1 MTEDEQGRQ
10 NKRKRIWWALLALVV
25 ILAVLLVPPLVSVNS
40 YKTRITSLISASL
53 GRPVRLSQVSVRV
66 LPRPGFVLSDLTVDE
81 DPEFGGEPLLH
92 ASTVTAS
99 IRLLPLWR
107 GRLQIS
113 EISVDE
119 ASLNLVR
126 SAAGRWNLE
135 ALFKT
140 AATKAGSAPAA
151 GAAPPLPYLAATN
164 SRINFKNGVEKLP
177 FSLVATDVSFW
188 QENPGEWRIRLR
200 GQPARTDVSLDLADT
215 GVVELNASAHS
226 AADLSQMPIQLDL
239 EWRDAQLGQLTRL
252 VTGSDAGWRGDLR
265 GEVHVDGTPDAANV
279 KARLRAAG
287 VHRAEFAPV
296 APMDFD
302 ANCGFVY
309 HNATRALEKLVCD
322 SPLGDGHVR
331 ISGELPGTNSAPQLP
346 AKPQVPAPQIPQEAQ
361 IPAPQISVELD
372 RVPLG
377 AALDAL
383 RTVRSGVG
391 SDLQA
396 AGTASGKISYTDLPS
411 AGGKAAVPANS
422 PPARKGGAAM
432 QPAGPLSGSVTVDGL
447 QLRGDGLTSPIV
459 LPKMVLA
466 PSTVVPG
473 QPQALVSSVAV
484 PLGGAAPLAL
494 NVRLGVAGYQVTARG
509 PASIARSREVAHA
522 VGIEQA
528 AALDALAGDP
538 LTVDLLAQG
547 PWLPVEDVSSDNT
560 PPADAAPAPHSSKT
574 KSVSIP
580 TVLPATDSLSGTVT
594 LHNANWKADYLANHV
609 EIASATLHLNG
620 AVSQW
625 DPVDFAYG
633 PLNGTATLSVPAACK
648 VPATCPVRF
657 QMAFADLDAATVQTA
672 ILGARQKGTLLS
684 DLIDRLR
691 PASSPVW
698 PSLEGTVTADSLDLG
713 PVTLKNVK
721 VDVNMHP
728 ATTEITSLDAM
739 LLGGTVHASGQ
750 FESGDKPYYELT
762 GDFAK
767 LDPAAVGELLGET
780 WRGGAFAANGKIVLS
795 GFTSDDLAS
804 SAKGTLHFEWR
815 HGAIVGD
822 ASAPADLDRFDRW
835 TADAVIANGK
845 LALDKNELAAGSRK
859 RAINASVTLEEPLKV
874 TFAAPK
880 PAPVKK
886 P

>member
-1 MTEDEQGRQ
+1 MTEDEQGRH
-10 NKRKRIWWALLALVV
+10 NKRKRLWWALLALVV
-25 ILAVLLVPPLVSVNS
+25 ILTVLLVPPLVSVNR
-40 YKTRITSLISASL
+40 YRTRITSLMSASL

-135 ALFKT
+135 SLFKT

-164 SRINFKNGVEKLP
+164 SRINFKNGAEKLP

-188 QENPGEWRIRLR
+188 QETPGEWRIRLR

-226 AADLSQMPIQLDL
+226 AADLGQMPIQLDL

-252 VTGSDAGWRGDLR
+252 ATGSDAGWRGDLR

-331 ISGELPGTNSAPQLP
+331 IAGELPGTSGAPQL
-346 AKPQVPAPQIPQEAQ
+346 AV
-361 IPAPQISVELD
+361 APQISVELD
-372 RVPLG
+372 RVPVG

-396 AGTASGKISYTDLPS
+396 AGTASGKISY
-411 AGGKAAVPANS
+411 AAVSPAGS
-422 PPARKGGAAM
+422 DSKAPAKSHPAKKGGAAA
-432 QPAGPLSGSVTVDGL
+432 QTAGPLSGSITVDGL
-447 QLRGDGLTSPIV
+447 QLRGDGLANPILV
-459 LPKMVLA
+459 PKLVLA
-466 PSTVVPG
+466 PTAVAPG
-473 QPQALVSSVAV
+473 QPQALVSTVAV
-484 PLGGAAPLAL
+484 PLGGNAPLTF
-494 NVRLGVAGYQVTARG
+494 NVRLGLAGYQVTARG

-522 VGIEQA
+522 TGLKQA
-528 AALDALAGDP
+528 DALDALAGDP

-560 PPADAAPAPHSSKT
+560 PPSDTAIAASPAPHSANARPLQ
-574 KSVSIP
+574 VSA
-580 TVLPATDSLSGTVT
+580 VLPPTDSLSGTVT

-625 DPVDFAYG
+625 EPVDFTYG
-633 PLNGTATLSVPAACK
+633 PLKGTATLSVPAAC
-648 VPATCPVRF
+648 VAPATCPVRF
-657 QMAFADLDAATVQTA
+657 QVAFDDLDAATVQTA

-684 DLIDRLR
+684 DLINRLH
-691 PASSPVW
+691 PSSSPAW
-698 PSLEGTVTADSLDLG
+698 PSLEGTVTAASLDLG
-713 PVTLKNVK
+713 PVTLKDVK
-721 VDVNMHP
+721 AGVTMRP
-728 ATTEITSLDAM
+728 AATEITSLDAT
-739 LLGGTVHASGQ
+739 LLGGSVHASGQ
-750 FESGDKPYYELT
+750 FESGDKPYYELS

-767 LDPAAVGELLGET
+767 LDPAVVGDLLGET
-780 WRGGAFAANGKIVLS
+780 WRGGQFAANGKIELS

-815 HGAIVGD
+815 HGAIAGD
-822 ASAPADLDRFDRW
+822 ASAPADLAHFDRW

-859 RAINASVTLEEPLKV
+859 RAINASVTLEEPPKV

>member
-1 MTEDEQGRQ
+1 MTEDEQGRH
-10 NKRKRIWWALLALVV
+10 NKRRRLWWAFLALVV
-25 ILAVLLVPPLVSVNS
+25 VLAVLLVPPLVSVS
-40 YKTRITSLISASL
+40 RYKTRITSLMSASL
-53 GRPVRLSQVSVRV
+53 GRPVRLSQVRVRL
-66 LPRPGFVLSDLTVDE
+66 LPRPGFVLYDLTVDE
-81 DPEFGGEPLLH
+81 DPEFGGEAFLH
-92 ASTVTAS
+92 ANTVTAS

-135 ALFKT
+135 SLFKT
-140 AATKAGSAPAA
+140 AATKAGTTPATH
-151 GAAPPLPYLAATN
+151 AAPPLPYLSATN
-164 SRINFKNGVEKLP
+164 SRINFKNGAEKLP

-226 AADLSQMPIQLDL
+226 APALSQMPIHLDL

-265 GEVHVDGTPDAANV
+265 GEVHVEGTPDAATV
-279 KARLRAAG
+279 KTRLRAAG

-309 HNATRALEKLVCD
+309 HYATRALEKLVCD

-331 ISGELPGTNSAPQLP
+331 IAGELPGASAAPQLS
-346 AKPQVPAPQIPQEAQ
+346 AT
-361 IPAPQISVELD
+361 PQISVELD

-391 SDLQA
+391 SDLEA
-396 AGTASGKISYTDLPS
+396 AGTASGKISYAAPQAAGSDARVPAKS
-411 AGGKAAVPANS
+411 HRAKAGGAVA
-422 PPARKGGAAM
+422 
-432 QPAGPLSGSVTVDGL
+432 QPAGPLSGSITVDGL
-447 QLRGDGLTSPIV
+447 QLRGDGLTSPIAV
-459 LPKMVLA
+459 PKFVLA
-466 PSTVVPG
+466 PSAVAPG
-473 QPQALVSSVAV
+473 QPQALVSTVAM
-484 PLGGAAPLAL
+484 PLGGVAPLTM
-494 NVRLGVAGYQVTARG
+494 NVRLGLAGYQVTARG

-522 VGIEQA
+522 AGLKQA
-528 AALDALAGDP
+528 AALDSLAGDP

-547 PWLPVEDVSSDNT
+547 PWLPIEDVSSDNSPPVEAT
-560 PPADAAPAPHSSKT
+560 PPAPHSAKT
-574 KSVSIP
+574 GPIPVS

-609 EIASATLHLNG
+609 EIATATLQLNG
-620 AVSQW
+620 ADSQW
-625 DPVDFAYG
+625 DPIDFTYG
-633 PLNGTATLSVPAACK
+633 PLKGTATLSEPAVCDA
-648 VPATCPVRF
+648 PATCPVRF
-657 QMAFADLDAATVQTA
+657 HVAFGDLEAATAQTA
-672 ILGARQKGTLLS
+672 ILGARQQGTLLS
-684 DLIDRLR
+684 GLINRLH

-698 PSLEGTVTADSLDLG
+698 PSLEGTVTADSLVLG
-713 PVTLKNVK
+713 PLTLKNVK
-721 VDVNMHP
+721 ADVNLQP
-728 ATTEITSLDAM
+728 AATAITSLDAA
-739 LLGGTVHASGQ
+739 LLGGSLHATGQ

-762 GDFAK
+762 GDLAK
-767 LDPAAVGELLGET
+767 IDPAVAGELLGET
-780 WRGGAFAANGKIVLS
+780 WRGGTFAANGKIELS

-815 HGAIVGD
+815 HGGIAGE
-822 ASAPADLDRFDRW
+822 ASAPADLAHFDRW
-835 TADAVIANGK
+835 TADAVIADGK
-845 LALDKNELAAGSRK
+845 IALDKNEVAAGSRK
-859 RAINASVTLEEPLKV
+859 RAVDAFVTLAEPPKV

-880 PAPVKK
+880 PTQARK

>member
-1 MTEDEQGRQ
+1 MTEDEQGRH
-10 NKRKRIWWALLALVV
+10 NKRRRLWWALLALVV
-25 ILAVLLVPPLVSVNS
+25 VLAVLLVPPLVSVS
-40 YKTRITSLISASL
+40 RYKTRITSLMSASL
-53 GRPVRLSQVSVRV
+53 GRPVRLSQVRVRL
-66 LPRPGFVLSDLTVDE
+66 LPRPGFVLYDLTVDE
-81 DPEFGGEPLLH
+81 DPEFGGEAFLH

-107 GRLQIS
+107 GHLQIS

-135 ALFKT
+135 SLFKT
-140 AATKAGSAPAA
+140 AATKAGTTPATH
-151 GAAPPLPYLAATN
+151 AAPPLPYLSATN
-164 SRINFKNGVEKLP
+164 SRINFKNGAEKLP

-226 AADLSQMPIQLDL
+226 AAALSQMPIHLDL

-252 VTGSDAGWRGDLR
+252 ATGSDAGWRGDLR
-265 GEVHVDGTPDAANV
+265 GEVHVDGTPDAATVNT
-279 KARLRAAG
+279 RLRAAG

-309 HNATRALEKLVCD
+309 HYATRALEKLVCD

-331 ISGELPGTNSAPQLP
+331 IAGELPATNSAPQLP
-346 AKPQVPAPQIPQEAQ
+346 ATPQIPAK
-361 IPAPQISVELD
+361 PQFSVELD

-391 SDLQA
+391 SDLEA
-396 AGTASGKISYTDLPS
+396 AGTASGKISY
-411 AGGKAAVPANS
+411 AALAAPGSEAKMPAKS
-422 PPARKGGAAM
+422 YPAKKGAAAAR
-432 QPAGPLSGSVTVDGL
+432 PAGPLSGSITVDGL
-447 QLRGDGLTSPIV
+447 QLRGDGLASPIV
-459 LPKMVLA
+459 VPKFVLA
-466 PSTVVPG
+466 PSVVASE
-473 QPQALVSSVAV
+473 QQQALVSSVAV
-484 PLGGAAPLAL
+484 PLGGTTPLAL

-509 PASIARSREVAHA
+509 AASIARSREVAHA
-522 VGIEQA
+522 TGIKQA

-560 PPADAAPAPHSSKT
+560 PPSEIVTAAAAPAPHSTIAGPAKT
-574 KSVSIP
+574 RPIPVS
-580 TVLPATDSLSGTVT
+580 TDVPATDSLSGTVT
-594 LHNANWKADYLANHV
+594 LHNANWKADYLASHV
-609 EIASATLHLNG
+609 EIATATLHLDG
-620 AVSQW
+620 AVSDW
-625 DPVDFAYG
+625 DPIDFTYG
-633 PLNGTATLSVPAACK
+633 PLKGTATLSVPAGCDA
-648 VPATCPVRF
+648 PASCPVRF
-657 QMAFADLDAATVQTA
+657 QVAFGDLDAATVQTA

-684 DLIDRLR
+684 DLINRLH
-691 PASSPVW
+691 PASSPQW
-698 PSLEGTVTADSLDLG
+698 PSLEGTVTADSLVLG
-713 PVTLKNVK
+713 PLTLKNVK
-721 VDVNMHP
+721 AGVNLQP
-728 ATTEITSLDAM
+728 ATTAITSFDAV
-739 LLGGTVHASGQ
+739 LLGGSLHATGQ
-750 FESGDKPYYELT
+750 FESGDKPYYELS

-767 LDPAAVGELLGET
+767 IDPAAVGELLGET
-780 WRGGAFAANGKIVLS
+780 WRGGTFAANGKIELS

-815 HGAIVGD
+815 HGALAGD
-822 ASAPADLDRFDRW
+822 PSAPADLARFDRW
-835 TADAVIANGK
+835 TADAIVAKGK
-845 LALDKNELAAGSRK
+845 IALDKNEVAVGSRK
-859 RAINASVTLEEPLKV
+859 RTVDASVTLEEPPKV
-874 TFAAPK
+874 TFPAPK
-880 PAPVKK
+880 PAQAKK

>member
-1 MTEDEQGRQ
+1 MTEDEQGQ
-10 NKRKRIWWALLALVV
+10 HNKRNRLWWALLALVV
-25 ILAVLLVPPLVSVNS
+25 ILAVALVPPLVSVS
-40 YKTRITSLISASL
+40 RYKTRITSLMSASL
-53 GRPVRLSQVSVRV
+53 GRPVRLSQVRLRL
-66 LPRPGFVLSDLTVDE
+66 LPRPGFVLYDLTVDE
-81 DPEFGGEPLLH
+81 DPEFGGEAFLH

-135 ALFKT
+135 PLFKT
-140 AATKAGSAPAA
+140 AATKAGSTPAA
-151 GAAPPLPYLAATN
+151 QAAPPLPYLSATN
-164 SRINFKNGVEKLP
+164 SRINFKNGAEKLP

-226 AADLSQMPIQLDL
+226 SAELSQMPIQLDL

-252 VTGSDAGWRGDLR
+252 ATGSDAGWRGDLR
-265 GEVHVDGTPDAANV
+265 GDVHVDGTPDAANV
-279 KARLRAAG
+279 KTRLRAAG
-287 VHRAEFAPV
+287 VHRAEFAPA
-296 APMDFD
+296 APLDFD

-309 HNATRALEKLVCD
+309 HYSTRALEKLVCD

-331 ISGELPGTNSAPQLP
+331 IAGDLPGKSAAPQALGEPPPPAEPQLP
-346 AKPQVPAPQIPQEAQ
+346 AAPWV
-361 IPAPQISVELD
+361 SVELD

-391 SDLQA
+391 NDLEA
-396 AGTASGKISYTDLPS
+396 AGTASGKISY
-411 AGGKAAVPANS
+411 AAVPAAGS
-422 PPARKGGAAM
+422 DASKAAKLHPTKTGRTAV
-432 QPAGPLSGSVTVDGL
+432 QPAGPFSGSFTVDGL
-447 QLRGDGLTSPIV
+447 QLRGDGLTSPIEV
-459 LPKMVLA
+459 PKMVLA
-466 PSTVVPG
+466 PSALVPG

-494 NVRLGVAGYQVTARG
+494 NVRLSRAGYQLTARG

-522 VGIEQA
+522 AGLKQA

-560 PPADAAPAPHSSKT
+560 PPSEPPAPTPQSAKAIPT
-574 KSVSIP
+574 PVP
-580 TVLPATDSLSGTVT
+580 TVLPPTDSLSGTVT
-594 LHNANWKADYLANHV
+594 LHNANWKADYLASHV

-620 AVSQW
+620 VASQW
-625 DPVDFAYG
+625 DPVDFTYG
-633 PLNGTATLSVPAACK
+633 PLKGTATLTEPAPCVA
-648 VPATCPVRF
+648 PAICPVKF
-657 QMAFADLDAATVQTA
+657 QVVFGDLDAATVQTA
-672 ILGARQKGTLLS
+672 ILGARQKDTLLS
-684 DLIDRLR
+684 DLIKRLR
-691 PASSPVW
+691 PSSSPMW

-713 PVTLKNVK
+713 PVTLKDVK
-721 VDVNMHP
+721 AGVTMKP
-728 ATTEITSLDAM
+728 ASTEITSLDAT
-739 LLGGTVHASGQ
+739 LLGGSLHASGQ

-762 GDFAK
+762 GDLAK
-767 LDPAAVGELLGET
+767 LNPSEVGGLLGET
-780 WRGGAFAANGKIVLS
+780 WRGGAFAANGKIQLS
-795 GFTSDDLAS
+795 GFTSNDLAS

-815 HGAIVGD
+815 HGAIAVD
-822 ASAPADLDRFDRW
+822 ASAPADLAHFDRW
-835 TADAVIANGK
+835 TADAIIANGK
-845 LALDKNELAAGSRK
+845 FALDKNEVAEGSRK
-859 RAINASVTLEEPLKV
+859 RSINASVTLEEPLKV
-874 TFAAPK
+874 TFPATK